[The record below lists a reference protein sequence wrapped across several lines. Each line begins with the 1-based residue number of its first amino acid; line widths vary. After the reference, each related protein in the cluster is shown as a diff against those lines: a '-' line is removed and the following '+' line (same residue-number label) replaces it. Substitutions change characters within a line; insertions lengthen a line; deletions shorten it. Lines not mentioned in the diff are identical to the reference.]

1 MKASQLDAA
10 LIAAYRNAHYR
21 IEADPAS
28 GEAGFVLPIDRF
40 SQVLSD
46 WQTQHGVDCSA
57 LITACNPRG
66 QALDATEN
74 ERLIF
79 KLKDSLQRAER
90 LFRATTGLDPDQQW
104 PPEPGFLIAGMALAP
119 ARECGR
125 AWAQNAIVW
134 SGADAIPRLILL
146 R

>member
-1 MKASQLDAA
+1 MNASQLDAA

-28 GEAGFVLPIDRF
+28 GEAGFVLQIDQF
-40 SQVLSD
+40 SQALSD
-46 WQTQHGVDCSA
+46 WQAHHDVDCSA
-57 LITACNPRG
+57 LITACNLRG
-66 QALDATEN
+66 QALDAAEN
-74 ERLIF
+74 ERLTF
-79 KLKDSLQRAER
+79 KFKDSLRRKQRP
-90 LFRATTGLDPDQQW
+90 FRATTGLDPDQQW

-134 SGADAIPRLILL
+134 SGPDAIPRLILL